1 MAIVAVETA
10 AAAPAMAAANAES
23 ARALVRAAHVAL
35 SWVEAIHAKIEDAH
49 AKIFQAT
56 SESNMQPM
64 SEKEVE
70 AMEHLLPHE
79 IIKQE
84 LEMQE
89 AAEIAEQ
96 RDEKLCVAEDEVE
109 KILSIEES
117 AVEYQCELWHSH
129 HYEYYNLEGAST
141 RTTRTTRTTTRLTS
155 AGGRAVQQKRHVDKT
170 SHRCVILHR
179 RGIGRCGSG
188 FVQLLKFL
196 NLVSMVCV
204 L

>member
-10 AAAPAMAAANAES
+10 AAAPGMAAANAES

-64 SEKEVE
+64 FEKEVE

-89 AAEIAEQ
+89 AAEIEEH
-96 RDEKLCVAEDEVE
+96 RDEKLCVVEDELIKACDVFE
-109 KILSIEES
+109 FGCCLSS
-117 AVEYQCELWHSH
+117 
-129 HYEYYNLEGAST
+129 
-141 RTTRTTRTTTRLTS
+141 
-155 AGGRAVQQKRHVDKT
+155 K
-170 SHRCVILHR
+170 
-179 RGIGRCGSG
+179 
-188 FVQLLKFL
+188 
-196 NLVSMVCV
+196 
-204 L
+204 